1 MLANCQVIKFKIIQI
16 KLRVFKTLS
25 FFILMFTIPM
35 AFAASAEASNGE
47 ALNSKASKYPQNLH
61 TRSLA
66 ASCAA
71 CHGTNGNSASANTPS
86 IASMDKATFVSRM
99 LAFKSGER
107 PATVMHRHA
116 KGLTNQEI
124 ENLAEYFS
132 QQPRQTVRVVP
143 PQQLSRDY
151 PN

>member
-1 MLANCQVIKFKIIQI
+1 MLANCQVIEFKISEI

-35 AFAASAEASNGE
+35 AFADVSE
-47 ALNSKASKYPQNLH
+47 ASKYPQNLH

-71 CHGTNGNSASANTPS
+71 CHGTNGNSASSNTPS
-86 IASMDKATFVSRM
+86 IASMDKATIVSRM

-124 ENLAEYFS
+124 EDLAEYFS
-132 QQPRQTVRVVP
+132 QQP
-143 PQQLSRDY
+143 
-151 PN
+151 